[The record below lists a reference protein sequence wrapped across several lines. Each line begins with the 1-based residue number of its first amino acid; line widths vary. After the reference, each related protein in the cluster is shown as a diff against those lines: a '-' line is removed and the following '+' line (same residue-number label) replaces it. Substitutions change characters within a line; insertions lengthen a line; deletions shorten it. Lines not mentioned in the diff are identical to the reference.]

1 MVGHRGAFKPDNPNP
16 QAIGTIAGF
25 PAYISE
31 HVGAGNH
38 YFGAF
43 EKAAIGFFGAM
54 EVSVDPF
61 YDYQKGNV
69 GVRAI
74 LDFDFQV
81 IQSQGFVQLSVA

>member
-1 MVGHRGAFKPDNPNP
+1 LADFLLDLNNRPTDN
-16 QAIGTIAGF
+16 AIGTIAGF

-31 HVGAGNH
+31 HIGSGTYFFGN
-38 YFGAF
+38 F
-43 EKAAIGFFGAM
+43 EKAALGFFGAM

-74 LDFDFQV
+74 LDFDFQGG
-81 IQSQGFVQLSVA
+81 GFAVLSVA